1 MTHEAHRFDTAQ
13 PVLHI
18 GAQQTLVLATAV
30 ADPQGLPLAIGS
42 SRTAAACF
50 GHSPPSPGELEAAIM
65 VVEDELY
72 RVPALAANQATVVVP
87 KAFIEAIGRSVGA
100 IDGAVSILSLD
111 QVERLFDLLAALSM
125 GRPAASA
132 GIPADPEF
140 AATLL
145 ILRESMHHL
154 KIDSVRL
161 EAVASVP
168 P

>member
-1 MTHEAHRFDTAQ
+1 MAHDTVW

-18 GAQQTLVLATAV
+18 GVQQTIILTGTA
-30 ADPQGLPLAIGS
+30 AGTQAQSLAIGS
-42 SRTAAACF
+42 VRTAADCF

-65 VVEDELY
+65 VVEDELG

-87 KAFIEAIGRSVGA
+87 AAFIEALGRVV
-100 IDGAVSILSLD
+100 DGPVKMLSID

-154 KIDSVRL
+154 KFDAVRL
-161 EAVASVP
+161 ETEASA
-168 P
+168 

>member
-1 MTHEAHRFDTAQ
+1 MAHDTVRPA
-13 PVLHI
+13 LHI
-18 GAQQTLVLATAV
+18 GAQQTLVLTGGV
-30 ADPQGLPLAIGS
+30 ADAQGLPLAIGS
-42 SRTAAACF
+42 SRTAAQCF

-65 VVEDELY
+65 VVEDELS

-87 KAFIEAIGRSVGA
+87 AVFIEALGRSAGA
-100 IDGAVSILSLD
+100 IDGAASILSLD

-132 GIPADPEF
+132 GIPGDPAF

-154 KIDSVRL
+154 KFDSIRL
-161 EAVASVP
+161 EAAADSLT
-168 P
+168 

>member
-1 MTHEAHRFDTAQ
+1 MAPDAVR

-18 GAQQTLVLATAV
+18 GAQQTLVLAAAV
-30 ADPQGLPLAIGS
+30 ADPQGLPLAMGS

-50 GHSPPSPGELEAAIM
+50 GHSPPFPGELEAAIM
-65 VVEDELY
+65 VVEDELS
-72 RVPALAANQATVVVP
+72 RVPALAANQATVVMP
-87 KAFIEAIGRSVGA
+87 AAFIEAIRRSAGL
-100 IDGAVSILSLD
+100 IDGAVNVLSLA

-132 GIPADPEF
+132 GIPADPAF

-154 KIDSVRL
+154 KFDSVRL
-161 EAVASVP
+161 EAVASAPV
-168 P
+168 